1 MSIGSMVLILI
12 GCAVLAVLAGIVTR
26 SIFIGIL
33 FPILLIIF
41 IMMWRS
47 LKKDIQPEI
56 QNKEEEGDEGEI
68 TQEAV
73 TDQQPPEQSPPVSTS
88 YPPAP

>member
-1 MSIGSMVLILI
+1 
-12 GCAVLAVLAGIVTR
+12 
-26 SIFIGIL
+26 
-33 FPILLIIF
+33 
-41 IMMWRS
+41 MMWRS